1 MTVKILN
8 STDDNEP
15 GEVSFSN
22 RQPEVATELT
32 AEFEDQDTPV
42 TQLQWQWYRA
52 QVISTGECDDRTPTG
67 DEHRDFIA
75 ETTEATVGGEQVEQ
89 LTINGTTWTQIPGAT
104 GTGTRAR
111 YTPEAN
117 DETGLTDVGR
127 CLRATFTYRDDVDRT
142 HFDGDDAAT
151 DVDETLEGTFGGAEQ
166 PVKIIDER
174 NQAPVFKVSDYG
186 SARVSVYRAE
196 VVENSG
202 SVVIMEVDA
211 AVDVYMFDDGD
222 SGTTD
227 DSVEDDIGHDLLTY
241 RLSGR
246 DAAAFSIVGT
256 VDNPAPNADDDAN

>member
-1 MTVKILN
+1 MTLKVLN

-42 TQLQWQWYRA
+42 TRLNWQWYRA
-52 QVISTGECDDRTPTG
+52 QQTSTSECAGREPTG
-67 DEHRDFIA
+67 AEHRGFIA
-75 ETTEATVGGEQVEQ
+75 DTTEATVGGEQVEQ
-89 LTINGTTWTQIPGAT
+89 LDDRWDNWTQIPGAT
-104 GTGTRAR
+104 GTGSKAR

-117 DETGLTDVGR
+117 DEDELTDVGR

-142 HFDGDDAAT
+142 HSDADDAGT

-174 NQAPVFKVSDYG
+174 NQAPVFKESDYG

-202 SVVIMEVDA
+202 SVEITEADA
-211 AVDVYMFDDGD
+211 AVDVFEFDDED
-222 SGTTD
+222 SATTD
-227 DSVEDDIGHDLLTY
+227 VDDSRRRRHRQRSPDLQPEWA
-241 RLSGR
+241 GR
-246 DAAAFSIVGT
+246 RMPSRIVGT
-256 VDNPAPNADDDAN
+256 IVE